1 MLTVSEAA
9 ALLRSFDRV
18 LILTHIRP
26 DGDTVGCA
34 AGLCAALRTMG
45 KTAYLLPNPGLTE
58 NTAPYFTPYS
68 APADFVP
75 EKVVSTDIATVGLF
89 PDNAKSYADKV
100 DLAIDHH
107 PSFEGFGK
115 ANIVRPEAAAC
126 GELILDIVRE
136 LTPLTPEI
144 ALPLYVAISTDTGGF
159 IYSNVTA
166 ATHRAAAE
174 LMDTGIDYRAV
185 NKLFFQTKSRVRM
198 QLEAAML
205 AEAKFYDNNR
215 TAVLSVPQSLLEK
228 FHATE
233 SDAED
238 LSALGP
244 QIQGVD
250 CAVTMREL
258 GDGVWKF
265 SLRTGERVNATEVCR
280 LLGGGGHARAAGATL
295 EGVTQAEA
303 EEKMLNAIA
312 LRLDIHGC
320 LRQDPGNPEG
330 KAGRPWRHAG
340 SYGHRR
346 SAGVCGTG
354 YPCRRIRGKRR
365 KRVYRRS
372 AAGAGHQH
380 PGYVRGNAGD
390 PSRHCGPGGV
400 GSRPPPLHRP
410 YRADPAH
417 VFRHQDQ
424 RPKAL

>member
-34 AGLCAALRTMG
+34 AGLCAALRAMG
-45 KTAYLLPNPGLTE
+45 KTAYLLPNPGLTD
-58 NTAPYFTPYS
+58 NTAPYFTPYA
-68 APADFVP
+68 APADFAP
-75 EKVVSTDIATVGLF
+75 EKVVSVDIAAVGLF
-89 PDNAKSYADKV
+89 PDNAKAYLGRV

-107 PSFEGFGK
+107 PSFEGFGRK
-115 ANIVRPEAAAC
+115 NIVRPEAAAC
-126 GELILDIVRE
+126 GELVLDIVRE
-136 LTPLTPEI
+136 LTPVTREI
-144 ALPLYVAISTDTGGF
+144 ALPLYVAVSTDTGGF

-174 LMDTGIDYRAV
+174 LMDTGIDYRPV
-185 NKLFFQTKSRVRM
+185 NKVFFQTKSRIRM

-205 AEAKFYDNNR
+205 ADARFYDGGR
-215 TAVLSVPQSLLEK
+215 VAVLSVPRALLEK
-228 FHATE
+228 FHASE

-295 EGVTQAEA
+295 EGVTRQEA
-303 EEKMLNAIA
+303 EERMLSAIA
-312 LRLDIHGC
+312 
-320 LRQDPGNPEG
+320 
-330 KAGRPWRHAG
+330 
-340 SYGHRR
+340 
-346 SAGVCGTG
+346 
-354 YPCRRIRGKRR
+354 RIVPDFR
-365 KRVYRRS
+365 K
-372 AAGAGHQH
+372 
-380 PGYVRGNAGD
+380 
-390 PSRHCGPGGV
+390 
-400 GSRPPPLHRP
+400 
-410 YRADPAH
+410 
-417 VFRHQDQ
+417 
-424 RPKAL
+424 

>member
-1 MLTVSEAA
+1 M
-9 ALLRSFDRV
+9 
-18 LILTHIRP
+18 
-26 DGDTVGCA
+26 
-34 AGLCAALRTMG
+34 
-45 KTAYLLPNPGLTE
+45 
-58 NTAPYFTPYS
+58 
-68 APADFVP
+68 
-75 EKVVSTDIATVGLF
+75 
-89 PDNAKSYADKV
+89 
-100 DLAIDHH
+100 
-107 PSFEGFGK
+107 
-115 ANIVRPEAAAC
+115 
-126 GELILDIVRE
+126 
-136 LTPLTPEI
+136 
-144 ALPLYVAISTDTGGF
+144 AISTDTGGF

-233 SDAED
+233 SDTED

-303 EEKMLNAIA
+303 EGKMLNAIA
-312 LRLDIHGC
+312 
-320 LRQDPGNPEG
+320 
-330 KAGRPWRHAG
+330 
-340 SYGHRR
+340 
-346 SAGVCGTG
+346 
-354 YPCRRIRGKRR
+354 RIVPDFK
-365 KRVYRRS
+365 K
-372 AAGAGHQH
+372 
-380 PGYVRGNAGD
+380 
-390 PSRHCGPGGV
+390 
-400 GSRPPPLHRP
+400 
-410 YRADPAH
+410 
-417 VFRHQDQ
+417 
-424 RPKAL
+424 

>member
-144 ALPLYVAISTDTGGF
+144 ALPLYVAISTDTGCF
-159 IYSNVTA
+159 VYSNTTPRSHRIA
-166 ATHRAAAE
+166 AQ
-174 LMDTGIDYRAV
+174 LMDCGIDVAPV
-185 NKLFFQTKSRVRM
+185 NKALFRTKSAVRLAMEARMVAGMERCDAGRVVVM
-198 QLEAAML
+198 QIP
-205 AEAKFYDNNR
+205 
-215 TAVLSVPQSLLEK
+215 LSLRQEL
-228 FHATE
+228 HAT
-233 SDAED
+233 DADIEE
-238 LSALGP
+238 LSALAAQVEGTDC
-244 QIQGVD
+244 GV
-250 CAVTMREL
+250 TLREL
-258 GDGVWKF
+258 RPGTVKL
-265 SLRTGERVNATEVCR
+265 SLRTGPRVNATEVCR
-280 LLGGGGHARAAGATL
+280 LLGGGGHAAAAGATVS
-295 EGVTQAEA
+295 GTMAQAKSA
-303 EEKMLNAIA
+303 VLAAIA
-312 LRLDIHGC
+312 QVI
-320 LRQDPGNPEG
+320 
-330 KAGRPWRHAG
+330 
-340 SYGHRR
+340 
-346 SAGVCGTG
+346 
-354 YPCRRIRGKRR
+354 
-365 KRVYRRS
+365 
-372 AAGAGHQH
+372 
-380 PGYVRGNAGD
+380 
-390 PSRHCGPGGV
+390 GPLA
-400 GSRPPPLHRP
+400 P
-410 YRADPAH
+410 
-417 VFRHQDQ
+417 
-424 RPKAL
+424 

>member
-1 MLTVSEAA
+1 MLTVSETAE
-9 ALLRSFDRV
+9 LLRSFDRV

-34 AGLCAALRTMG
+34 AGLCAALRALG

-58 NTAPYFTPYS
+58 NTAPYFEPYA
-68 APADFVP
+68 APAGFAP
-75 EKVVSTDIATVGLF
+75 EKVVSVDIAAAGLF
-89 PDNAKSYADKV
+89 PDNAGVYLDRV
-100 DLAIDHH
+100 DLAMDHH

-126 GELILDIVRE
+126 GELVLDVIRE
-136 LTPLTPEI
+136 LTPVTPEI

-174 LMDTGIDYRAV
+174 LMDTGIDYRKV
-185 NKLFFQTKSRVRM
+185 NKVFFQTKSRVRM

-205 AEAKFYDNNR
+205 ADAKFYDGGR
-215 TAVLSVPQSLLEK
+215 AAVLAVPRALLEK
-228 FHATE
+228 FHAAE

-258 GDGVWKF
+258 GEGVWKF

-295 EGVTQAEA
+295 TGVSREEA
-303 EEKMLNAIA
+303 EERMLEAIA
-312 LRLDIHGC
+312 HVTPDF
-320 LRQDPGNPEG
+320 
-330 KAGRPWRHAG
+330 
-340 SYGHRR
+340 
-346 SAGVCGTG
+346 
-354 YPCRRIRGKRR
+354 
-365 KRVYRRS
+365 
-372 AAGAGHQH
+372 
-380 PGYVRGNAGD
+380 
-390 PSRHCGPGGV
+390 
-400 GSRPPPLHRP
+400 
-410 YRADPAH
+410 RA
-417 VFRHQDQ
+417 
-424 RPKAL
+424 

>member
-34 AGLCAALRTMG
+34 AGLCAALRAMG
-45 KTAYLLPNPGLTE
+45 KTVYLLPNPGLTD
-58 NTAPYFTPYS
+58 NTAPYFTPYA
-68 APADFVP
+68 APADFAP
-75 EKVVSTDIATVGLF
+75 EKVVSVDIAAVGLF
-89 PDNAKSYADKV
+89 PDNAKAYLGRV

-107 PSFEGFGK
+107 PSFEGFGRK
-115 ANIVRPEAAAC
+115 NIVRPEAAAC
-126 GELILDIVRE
+126 GELVLDIVRE
-136 LTPLTPEI
+136 LTHVTPEI
-144 ALPLYVAISTDTGGF
+144 ALPLYVAVSTDTGGF

-174 LMDTGIDYRAV
+174 LMDTGIDYRSV
-185 NKLFFQTKSRVRM
+185 NKVFFQTKSRIRM

-205 AEAKFYDNNR
+205 ADARFYDGGR
-215 TAVLSVPQSLLEK
+215 VAVLSVPRALLEK
-228 FHATE
+228 FHASE

-295 EGVTQAEA
+295 EGVTRQEA
-303 EEKMLNAIA
+303 EERMLSAIA
-312 LRLDIHGC
+312 RIV
-320 LRQDPGNPEG
+320 QDF
-330 KAGRPWRHAG
+330 
-340 SYGHRR
+340 
-346 SAGVCGTG
+346 
-354 YPCRRIRGKRR
+354 R
-365 KRVYRRS
+365 K
-372 AAGAGHQH
+372 
-380 PGYVRGNAGD
+380 
-390 PSRHCGPGGV
+390 
-400 GSRPPPLHRP
+400 
-410 YRADPAH
+410 
-417 VFRHQDQ
+417 
-424 RPKAL
+424 

>member
-34 AGLCAALRTMG
+34 AGLCAALRAMG
-45 KTAYLLPNPGLTE
+45 KTAYLLPNPGLTD
-58 NTAPYFTPYS
+58 NTAPYFTPYA
-68 APADFVP
+68 APADFAP
-75 EKVVSTDIATVGLF
+75 EKVVSVDIAAVGLF
-89 PDNAKSYADKV
+89 PDNAKAYLGRV

-107 PSFEGFGK
+107 PSFEGFGRK
-115 ANIVRPEAAAC
+115 NIVRPEAAAC
-126 GELILDIVRE
+126 GELVLDIVRE
-136 LTPLTPEI
+136 LTPVTPEI
-144 ALPLYVAISTDTGGF
+144 ALPLYVAVSTDTGGF

-174 LMDTGIDYRAV
+174 LMDTGIDYRSV
-185 NKLFFQTKSRVRM
+185 NKVFFQTKSRIRM

-205 AEAKFYDNNR
+205 AGARFYDGSR
-215 TAVLSVPQSLLEK
+215 VAVLSVPRALLEK
-228 FHATE
+228 FHASE

-295 EGVTQAEA
+295 EGVTRQEA
-303 EEKMLNAIA
+303 EERMLSAIA
-312 LRLDIHGC
+312 QAVPDF
-320 LRQDPGNPEG
+320 Q
-330 KAGRPWRHAG
+330 K
-340 SYGHRR
+340 
-346 SAGVCGTG
+346 
-354 YPCRRIRGKRR
+354 
-365 KRVYRRS
+365 
-372 AAGAGHQH
+372 
-380 PGYVRGNAGD
+380 
-390 PSRHCGPGGV
+390 
-400 GSRPPPLHRP
+400 
-410 YRADPAH
+410 
-417 VFRHQDQ
+417 
-424 RPKAL
+424 